1 MSNLVEIENLQVK
14 FNTDSGEVNAV
25 NGISFNIKKGE
36 TLALVGESGSGKSV
50 TARGI
55 IRLLAENA
63 IISDQTSIKFNGTNI
78 NSYSEKEYQNIRGK
92 NISMIFQ
99 EPMSSLNPIYTIEN
113 QISEV
118 LKIHGKFS
126 DKELKE
132 KCLELLKQVQIPEPE
147 SRLSQ
152 YPHQLSGGQRQ
163 RIMIAIAIANNPD
176 LLIADEPTTAL
187 DVTVQTE
194 ILKLLQSLQQKY
206 QMSILFITHDLTIV
220 RQISDRVCVMYNGKI
235 KETGITKEIFENPKD
250 DYTKHLLSSEP
261 EERDLHYDKNGRSIL
276 SGENLNVTFN
286 TKVKVS
292 GRNKV
297 LSINAV
303 NNISLD
309 LKEGE
314 TLGIVGESGS
324 GKTTLGQ
331 TLLRLV
337 DRESNTDVEGEI
349 KFFDDRIDHLSR
361 KQFKPFRNQMQI
373 VFQDPYASLNPRL
386 SVKQI
391 IEEGLIVALNMK
403 DKNERLNKIENIMNE
418 VGLEPSSMLRFPH
431 EFSGGQRQRIAIARA
446 IIMNPEFI
454 LLDEPTSALDL
465 SIQAQIID
473 LLRSLRRNHNLSYI
487 FISHNLKVIRSLC
500 HYTLVMK
507 DGKVI
512 EEGITKDVLDNPI
525 NEYTKQLVQS
535 AFEVIGE

>member
-1 MSNLVEIENLQVK
+1 MTNLVEIENLQVK

-55 IRLLAENA
+55 IRLLAVNA

-261 EERDLHYDKNGRSIL
+261 KERDLYYDKNGRSIL
-276 SGENLNVTFN
+276 SGDNLNVTFN

-309 LKEGE
+309 IKEGE

-431 EFSGGQRQRIAIARA
+431 EFSGGQRQRIAIARSFVL
-446 IIMNPEFI
+446 NPKFV

-465 SIQAQIID
+465 SIQKQILE
-473 LLRSLRRNHNLSYI
+473 LLLQLQKNHKTTYI
-487 FISHNLKVIRSLC
+487 FISHDLRVIRSISHNLI
-500 HYTLVMK
+500 VMK
-507 DGKVI
+507 DGSILEQGVAKNI
-512 EEGITKDVLDNPI
+512 LTNPQ
-525 NEYTKQLVQS
+525 NDYTKNLIKS
-535 AFEVIGE
+535 AFDIIY

>member
-1 MSNLVEIENLQVK
+1 MTNLVEIENLQVK

-55 IRLLAENA
+55 IRLLADNA

-261 EERDLHYDKNGRSIL
+261 KERDLYYDKNGRSIL

-309 LKEGE
+309 IKEGE

-431 EFSGGQRQRIAIARA
+431 EFSGGQRQRIAIARSFVL
-446 IIMNPEFI
+446 NPKFV

-465 SIQAQIID
+465 SIQKQILE
-473 LLRSLRRNHNLSYI
+473 LLLQLQINHKTTYI
-487 FISHNLKVIRSLC
+487 FISHDLRVIRSISHNLI
-500 HYTLVMK
+500 VMK
-507 DGKVI
+507 DGSILEQGVAKNI
-512 EEGITKDVLDNPI
+512 LTNPQ
-525 NEYTKQLVQS
+525 NDYTKNLIKS
-535 AFEVIGE
+535 AFDIIY

>member
-1 MSNLVEIENLQVK
+1 MSNLVEIENLRVK
-14 FNTDSGEVNAV
+14 FNTDSGIVNAV

-55 IRLLAENA
+55 IRLLANNA
-63 IISDQTSIKFNGTNI
+63 VLSNETKITFDGKNI
-78 NSYSEKEYQNIRGK
+78 NTYSEKEYQKIRGK
-92 NISMIFQ
+92 KISMIFQ

-118 LKIHGKFS
+118 LKIHDKYS
-126 DKELKE
+126 DTKLKE

-194 ILKLLQSLQQKY
+194 ILKLLQSLQKKY

-220 RQISDRVCVMYNGKI
+220 RQISDRVCVMYNGDI
-235 KETGITKEIFENPKD
+235 KETGNTKEIFNNPQD

-261 EERDLHYDKNGRSIL
+261 EERELFYDKNGKNIIT
-276 SGENLNVTFN
+276 GKDLNITFN
-286 TKVKVS
+286 TKVKVA
-292 GRNKV
+292 GRNKT
-297 LSINAV
+297 LSIKAV
-303 NNISLD
+303 NNISLN
-309 LKEGE
+309 LQEGE

-337 DRESNTDVEGEI
+337 DRESNTEI
-349 KFFDDRIDHLSR
+349 SGDINFFDDKIDKLSR

-391 IEEGLIVALNMK
+391 IEEGLIVAQNIK
-403 DKNERLNKIENIMNE
+403 NKNERLDKIENIMNE
-418 VGLEPSSMLRFPH
+418 VGLEPSSMQRFPH
-431 EFSGGQRQRIAIARA
+431 EFSGGQRQRIAIARSFVL
-446 IIMNPEFI
+446 NPKFV

-465 SIQAQIID
+465 SIQKQILE
-473 LLRSLRRNHNLSYI
+473 LLLQLQSNYKTTYI
-487 FISHNLKVIRSLC
+487 FISHDLRVIRSISHNLI
-500 HYTLVMK
+500 VMK
-507 DGKVI
+507 DGSILEQGEAKNI
-512 EEGITKDVLDNPI
+512 LNNPQ
-525 NEYTKQLVQS
+525 NDYTKNLIKS
-535 AFEVIGE
+535 AFEIVY

>member
-1 MSNLVEIENLQVK
+1 MTNLVEIENLRVK
-14 FNTDSGEVNAV
+14 FNTDSGQVNAV

-55 IRLLAENA
+55 IRLLADNA
-63 IISDQTSIKFNGTNI
+63 IISDKTTIKFNGTNI
-78 NSYSEKEYQNIRGK
+78 NSYTEKEYQKIRGK

-118 LKIHGKFS
+118 LRIHGKYS

-163 RIMIAIAIANNPD
+163 RVMIAISIANNPD

-194 ILKLLQSLQQKY
+194 ILKLLQNLQKKY

-220 RQISDRVCVMYNGKI
+220 KQISDRVCVMYNGEI
-235 KETGITKEIFENPKD
+235 KETGITKEIFNNPKD

-261 EERDLHYDKNGRSIL
+261 EERDLYYDKDGRNII
-276 SGENLNVTFN
+276 SGENLNITFN
-286 TKVKVS
+286 TKVKVA
-292 GRNKV
+292 GRNKT

-303 NNISLD
+303 NNISLN
-309 LKEGE
+309 LKQGE

-337 DRESNTDVEGEI
+337 DRESNTEISGEI
-349 KFFDDRIDHLSR
+349 NFFEDRIDHLSR

-391 IEEGLIVALNMK
+391 IEEGLIVALNIK
-403 DKNERLNKIENIMNE
+403 DKNERLYKIENIMNE

-431 EFSGGQRQRIAIARA
+431 EFSGGQRQRIAIARSFVL
-446 IIMNPEFI
+446 NPKFV

-465 SIQAQIID
+465 SIQKQILE
-473 LLRSLRRNHNLSYI
+473 LLLQLQENHKTTYI
-487 FISHNLKVIRSLC
+487 FISHDLRVIRSISHNLI
-500 HYTLVMK
+500 VMK
-507 DGKVI
+507 DGSILEQGVAKNI
-512 EEGITKDVLDNPI
+512 LNNPQ
-525 NEYTKQLVQS
+525 NDYTKNLIKS
-535 AFEVIGE
+535 AFDIIY

>member
-1 MSNLVEIENLQVK
+1 MTNLVEIENLQVK

-349 KFFDDRIDHLSR
+349 KFFDDRIDRLSR

-403 DKNERLNKIENIMNE
+403 DKNERLNKIENIMSE

-431 EFSGGQRQRIAIARA
+431 EFSGGQRQRIAIARSFVL
-446 IIMNPEFI
+446 NPKFV

-465 SIQAQIID
+465 SIQKQILE
-473 LLRSLRRNHNLSYI
+473 LLLQLQKNHKTTYI
-487 FISHNLKVIRSLC
+487 FISHDLRVIRSII
-500 HYTLVMK
+500 H
-507 DGKVI
+507 
-512 EEGITKDVLDNPI
+512 N
-525 NEYTKQLVQS
+525 
-535 AFEVIGE
+535 

>member
-1 MSNLVEIENLQVK
+1 MTNLVEIENLQVK

-261 EERDLHYDKNGRSIL
+261 EERDLYYDKNGRSIL
-276 SGENLNVTFN
+276 SGDNLNVTFN

-292 GRNKV
+292 GKNKV

-349 KFFDDRIDHLSR
+349 KFFDDRIDVLSR

-403 DKNERLNKIENIMNE
+403 DKNERLNKIENIMSE

-431 EFSGGQRQRIAIARA
+431 EFSGGQRQRIAIARSFVL
-446 IIMNPEFI
+446 NPKFV

-465 SIQAQIID
+465 SIQKQILE
-473 LLRSLRRNHNLSYI
+473 LLLQLQKNHKTTYI
-487 FISHNLKVIRSLC
+487 FISHDLRVIRSISHNLI
-500 HYTLVMK
+500 VMK
-507 DGKVI
+507 DGSILEQGVAKNI
-512 EEGITKDVLDNPI
+512 LTNPQ
-525 NEYTKQLVQS
+525 NDYTKKLIKS
-535 AFEVIGE
+535 AFDIIY

>member
-1 MSNLVEIENLQVK
+1 MTNLVEIENLQVK

-235 KETGITKEIFENPKD
+235 KETGFTKEIFENPKD

-261 EERDLHYDKNGRSIL
+261 EERDLYYDKNGRSIL
-276 SGENLNVTFN
+276 SGYNLNVTFN

-403 DKNERLNKIENIMNE
+403 DKNERQNKIEKIMSE

-431 EFSGGQRQRIAIARA
+431 EFSGGQRQRIAIARSFVL
-446 IIMNPEFI
+446 NPKFV

-465 SIQAQIID
+465 SIQKQILE
-473 LLRSLRRNHNLSYI
+473 LLLQLQKNHKTTYI
-487 FISHNLKVIRSLC
+487 FISHDLRVIRSISHNLI
-500 HYTLVMK
+500 VMK
-507 DGKVI
+507 DGSILEQGVAKNI
-512 EEGITKDVLDNPI
+512 LNNPQ
-525 NEYTKQLVQS
+525 NDYTKNLIKS
-535 AFEVIGE
+535 AFDIIY

>member
-1 MSNLVEIENLQVK
+1 MSNLVEIHNLRVK

-55 IRLLAENA
+55 IRLLASNA
-63 IISDQTSIKFNGTNI
+63 VLAEETKIIFDGKNI
-78 NSYSEKEYQNIRGK
+78 NTYSEKEYQKIRGK
-92 NISMIFQ
+92 KISMIFQ

-118 LKIHGKFS
+118 LKIHDKYS
-126 DKELKE
+126 DKELKN
-132 KCLELLKQVQIPEPE
+132 KCLELLKQVQMPEPE

-194 ILKLLQSLQQKY
+194 ILKLLQSLQKKY

-220 RQISDRVCVMYNGKI
+220 RQISDRVCVMHNGEI
-235 KETGITKEIFENPKD
+235 KETGNTKEIFNNPND

-261 EERDLHYDKNGRSIL
+261 EERDLFYDKNGKNIIT
-276 SGENLNVTFN
+276 GKNLNITFN
-286 TKVKVS
+286 TKVRVAGK
-292 GRNKV
+292 NKT

-303 NNISLD
+303 NNISLN

-337 DRESNTDVEGEI
+337 DRESNTEI
-349 KFFDDRIDHLSR
+349 SGHINFFDDKIDHLTR
-361 KQFKPFRNQMQI
+361 RQFKPFRNKMQI

-391 IEEGLIVALNMK
+391 IEEGLIVAQNI
-403 DKNERLNKIENIMNE
+403 KNKKERLDKIETIMNE
-418 VGLEPSSMLRFPH
+418 VGLEPNSMQRFPH
-431 EFSGGQRQRIAIARA
+431 EFSGGQRQRIAIARSFVL
-446 IIMNPEFI
+446 NPKFV

-465 SIQAQIID
+465 SIQKQILE
-473 LLRSLRRNHNLSYI
+473 LLLQLQQNHKTTYI
-487 FISHNLKVIRSLC
+487 FISHDLRVIRSISHNLI
-500 HYTLVMK
+500 VMK
-507 DGKVI
+507 DGSILEQGEAKKI
-512 EEGITKDVLDNPI
+512 LNNPQ
-525 NEYTKQLVQS
+525 NEYTKNLIKS
-535 AFEVIGE
+535 AFEIVY

>member
-1 MSNLVEIENLQVK
+1 MTNLVEIENLQVK

-78 NSYSEKEYQNIRGK
+78 KSYSEKEYQNIRGK

-261 EERDLHYDKNGRSIL
+261 EERDLHYDKNGRSIV

-337 DRESNTDVEGEI
+337 DRESNTEVEGEI
-349 KFFDDRIDHLSR
+349 KFFEDRIDSLSR

-403 DKNERLNKIENIMNE
+403 DKNERQNKIEKIMSE

-431 EFSGGQRQRIAIARA
+431 EFSGGQRQRIAIARSFVL
-446 IIMNPEFI
+446 NPKFV

-465 SIQAQIID
+465 SIQKQILE
-473 LLRSLRRNHNLSYI
+473 LLLQLQKNHKTTYI
-487 FISHNLKVIRSLC
+487 FISHDLRVIRSISHNLI
-500 HYTLVMK
+500 VMK
-507 DGKVI
+507 DGSILEQGVAKNI
-512 EEGITKDVLDNPI
+512 LNNPQ
-525 NEYTKQLVQS
+525 NDYTKNLIKS
-535 AFEVIGE
+535 AFDIIY

>member
-1 MSNLVEIENLQVK
+1 MSNLVEIDNLQVK

-55 IRLLAENA
+55 IRLLADNA

-126 DKELKE
+126 DKELKD

-194 ILKLLQSLQQKY
+194 ILKLLQSLQTKY

-220 RQISDRVCVMYNGKI
+220 KQISDRVCVMYNGKI
-235 KETGITKEIFENPKD
+235 KETGDTKEIFENPKD

-261 EERDLHYDKNGRSIL
+261 KERDLFYDKNGKNIIT
-276 SGENLNVTFN
+276 GKDLNITFN
-286 TKVKVS
+286 TKVKVR
-292 GRNKV
+292 GRNKT
-297 LSINAV
+297 LSIHAV
-303 NNISLD
+303 NNISLN
-309 LKEGE
+309 LIEGE

-337 DRESNTDVEGEI
+337 DRESNTEI
-349 KFFDDRIDHLSR
+349 SGDINFFDDKIDHLSR

-391 IEEGLIVALNMK
+391 IEEGLIVAQNI
-403 DKNERLNKIENIMNE
+403 KNKKERLDKIENIMNE
-418 VGLEPSSMLRFPH
+418 VGLEPSSMQRFPH
-431 EFSGGQRQRIAIARA
+431 EFSGGQRQRIAIARSFVL
-446 IIMNPEFI
+446 NPKFV

-465 SIQAQIID
+465 SIQKQILE
-473 LLRSLRRNHNLSYI
+473 LLLQLQSNHKTTYI
-487 FISHNLKVIRSLC
+487 FISHDLRVIRSISHNLI
-500 HYTLVMK
+500 VMK
-507 DGKVI
+507 DGSILEQGEAKNI
-512 EEGITKDVLDNPI
+512 LNNPQ
-525 NEYTKQLVQS
+525 NDYTKNLIKS
-535 AFEVIGE
+535 AFEIVY

>member
-1 MSNLVEIENLQVK
+1 MSNLVEIENLRVK
-14 FNTDSGEVNAV
+14 FNTDSGIVNAV

-55 IRLLAENA
+55 IRLLANNA
-63 IISDQTSIKFNGTNI
+63 ILSNETKITFDGKNI
-78 NSYSEKEYQNIRGK
+78 NTYSEKEYQKIRGK
-92 NISMIFQ
+92 KISMIFQ

-118 LKIHGKFS
+118 LKIHDKYS
-126 DKELKE
+126 DQELKE

-163 RIMIAIAIANNPD
+163 RVMIAIAIANNPD

-194 ILKLLQSLQQKY
+194 ILKLLQSLQKKY

-220 RQISDRVCVMYNGKI
+220 RKISDRVCVMYNGDI
-235 KETGITKEIFENPKD
+235 KETGYTKEIFNNPKD

-261 EERDLHYDKNGRSIL
+261 EERDLFYDK
-276 SGENLNVTFN
+276 SGKNIITGKDLNIIFN
-286 TKVKVS
+286 TKVKVA
-292 GRNKV
+292 GRNKI
-297 LSINAV
+297 LSIKAV
-303 NNISLD
+303 NNISLN

-337 DRESNTDVEGEI
+337 DRESNTEI
-349 KFFDDRIDHLSR
+349 SGDINFFDDKIDKLSR
-361 KQFKPFRNQMQI
+361 KQFKPYRNQMQI

-391 IEEGLIVALNMK
+391 IEEGLIVSQNI
-403 DKNERLNKIENIMNE
+403 KNKKQRLDKIEKIMNE
-418 VGLEPSSMLRFPH
+418 VGLEPSSMQRFPH
-431 EFSGGQRQRIAIARA
+431 EFSGGQRQRIAIARSFVL
-446 IIMNPEFI
+446 NPKFV

-465 SIQAQIID
+465 SIQKQILE
-473 LLRSLRRNHNLSYI
+473 LLLQLQSNHKTTYI
-487 FISHNLKVIRSLC
+487 FISHDLRVIRSISHNLI
-500 HYTLVMK
+500 VMK
-507 DGKVI
+507 DGSILEQGEAKSI
-512 EEGITKDVLDNPI
+512 LNNPQ
-525 NEYTKQLVQS
+525 NDYTKNLIKS
-535 AFEVIGE
+535 AFDIVY

>member
-1 MSNLVEIENLQVK
+1 MTNLVEIENLQVK

-261 EERDLHYDKNGRSIL
+261 EERDLHDDKNGRSIL

-349 KFFDDRIDHLSR
+349 KFFEDRIDYLSR

-403 DKNERLNKIENIMNE
+403 DKNERLNKIENIMSE

-431 EFSGGQRQRIAIARA
+431 EFSGGQRQRIAIARSFVL
-446 IIMNPEFI
+446 NPKFV

-465 SIQAQIID
+465 SIQKQILE
-473 LLRSLRRNHNLSYI
+473 LLLQLQKNHKTTYI
-487 FISHNLKVIRSLC
+487 FISHDLRVIRSISHNLI
-500 HYTLVMK
+500 VMK
-507 DGKVI
+507 DGSILEQGVAKNI
-512 EEGITKDVLDNPI
+512 LTNPQ
-525 NEYTKQLVQS
+525 NDYTKNLIKS
-535 AFEVIGE
+535 AFDIIY

>member
-1 MSNLVEIENLQVK
+1 MSNLVEIQNLKVK

-55 IRLLAENA
+55 IRLLANNA
-63 IISDQTSIKFNGTNI
+63 LISNETKITFDGKNI
-78 NSYSEKEYQNIRGK
+78 NTYSEKEYQKIRGK
-92 NISMIFQ
+92 KISMIFQ
-99 EPMSSLNPIYTIEN
+99 EPMSSLNPIYTIES
-113 QISEV
+113 QIGEV
-118 LKIHGKFS
+118 LKIHDKYS
-126 DKELKE
+126 NKELKE

-194 ILKLLQSLQQKY
+194 ILKLLQSLQKKY

-220 RQISDRVCVMYNGKI
+220 RQISDRVCVMYDGEI
-235 KETGITKEIFENPKD
+235 KETGDTKEIFNNPQD

-261 EERDLHYDKNGRSIL
+261 EERDLFYDKNGKNIIT
-276 SGENLNVTFN
+276 GKDLNITFN
-286 TKVKVS
+286 TKVKVA
-292 GRNKV
+292 GRNKI
-297 LSINAV
+297 LSIKAV
-303 NNISLD
+303 NNISLN

-337 DRESNTDVEGEI
+337 DRESNTEI
-349 KFFDDRIDHLSR
+349 SGDINFFDDKIDQLSR
-361 KQFKPFRNQMQI
+361 KRFKSFRNQMQI

-391 IEEGLIVALNMK
+391 IEEGLIVAQNI
-403 DKNERLNKIENIMNE
+403 KNKKERLDKIENIMKE
-418 VGLEPSSMLRFPH
+418 VDLEPSSMQRFPH
-431 EFSGGQRQRIAIARA
+431 EFSGGQRQRIAIARSFVL
-446 IIMNPEFI
+446 NPKFV

-465 SIQAQIID
+465 SIQKQILE
-473 LLRSLRRNHNLSYI
+473 LLLQLQSNHKTTYI
-487 FISHNLKVIRSLC
+487 FISHDLRVIRSISHNLI
-500 HYTLVMK
+500 VMK
-507 DGKVI
+507 DGSILEQGEAKHI
-512 EEGITKDVLDNPI
+512 LNNPQ
-525 NEYTKQLVQS
+525 NDYTKNLIKS
-535 AFEVIGE
+535 AFEIVY

>member
-261 EERDLHYDKNGRSIL
+261 EERDLYYDKNGRSIL
-276 SGENLNVTFN
+276 SGDNLNVTFN

-292 GRNKV
+292 GKNKV

-337 DRESNTDVEGEI
+337 DRESNTDVKGEI

-431 EFSGGQRQRIAIARA
+431 EFSGGQRQRIAIARSFVL
-446 IIMNPEFI
+446 NPKFV

-465 SIQAQIID
+465 SIQKQILE
-473 LLRSLRRNHNLSYI
+473 LLLQLQINHKTTYI
-487 FISHNLKVIRSLC
+487 FISHDLRVIRSISHNLI
-500 HYTLVMK
+500 VMK
-507 DGKVI
+507 DGSILEQGVAKNI
-512 EEGITKDVLDNPI
+512 LTNPQ
-525 NEYTKQLVQS
+525 NDYTKNLIKS
-535 AFEVIGE
+535 AFDIIY

>member
-1 MSNLVEIENLQVK
+1 MSNLVEIQNLKVK

-25 NGISFNIKKGE
+25 NGISFNIQKGE

-55 IRLLAENA
+55 IRLLANNA
-63 IISDQTSIKFNGTNI
+63 LISNETKITFDGKNI
-78 NSYSEKEYQNIRGK
+78 NTYSEKEYQKIRGK
-92 NISMIFQ
+92 KISMIFQ
-99 EPMSSLNPIYTIEN
+99 EPMSSLNPIYTIES
-113 QISEV
+113 QIGEV
-118 LKIHGKFS
+118 LKIH
-126 DKELKE
+126 DKYSNKALKE

-194 ILKLLQSLQQKY
+194 ILKLLQSLQKKY

-220 RQISDRVCVMYNGKI
+220 RQISDRVCVMYDGEI
-235 KETGITKEIFENPKD
+235 KETGDTKEIFNNPQD
-250 DYTKHLLSSEP
+250 NYTKHLLSSEP
-261 EERDLHYDKNGRSIL
+261 EERDLFYDKNGKNIIT
-276 SGENLNVTFN
+276 GKDLNITFN
-286 TKVKVS
+286 TKVKVA
-292 GRNKV
+292 GRNKT
-297 LSINAV
+297 LSIKAV
-303 NNISLD
+303 NNISLN

-337 DRESNTDVEGEI
+337 DRESNTEI
-349 KFFDDRIDHLSR
+349 SGDINFFDDKIDQLSR

-391 IEEGLIVALNMK
+391 IEEGLIVAQNI
-403 DKNERLNKIENIMNE
+403 KNKKERLDKIENIMKE
-418 VGLEPSSMLRFPH
+418 VGLEPSSMQRFPH
-431 EFSGGQRQRIAIARA
+431 EFSGGQRQRIAIARSFVL
-446 IIMNPEFI
+446 NPKFV

-465 SIQAQIID
+465 SIQKQILE
-473 LLRSLRRNHNLSYI
+473 LLLQLQSNHKTTYI
-487 FISHNLKVIRSLC
+487 FISHDLRVIRSISHNLI
-500 HYTLVMK
+500 VMK
-507 DGKVI
+507 DGSILEQGEAKHI
-512 EEGITKDVLDNPI
+512 LNNPQ
-525 NEYTKQLVQS
+525 NDYTKNLIKS
-535 AFEVIGE
+535 AFEIVY

>member
-1 MSNLVEIENLQVK
+1 MTNLVEIENLQVK

-297 LSINAV
+297 LSINSV

-349 KFFDDRIDHLSR
+349 KFFDDRIDRLSR

-403 DKNERLNKIENIMNE
+403 DKNERLNKIENIMSE

-431 EFSGGQRQRIAIARA
+431 EFSGGQRQRIAIARSFVL
-446 IIMNPEFI
+446 NPKFV

-465 SIQAQIID
+465 SIQKQILE
-473 LLRSLRRNHNLSYI
+473 LLLQLQKNHKTTYI
-487 FISHNLKVIRSLC
+487 FISHDLRVIRSISHNLI
-500 HYTLVMK
+500 VMK
-507 DGKVI
+507 DGSILEQGVAKNI
-512 EEGITKDVLDNPI
+512 LTNPQ
-525 NEYTKQLVQS
+525 NDYTKNLIKS
-535 AFEVIGE
+535 AFDIIY

>member
-1 MSNLVEIENLQVK
+1 MTNLVEIENLQVK

-297 LSINAV
+297 LSIKAV

-309 LKEGE
+309 IKEGE

-349 KFFDDRIDHLSR
+349 KFFDDRIDRLSR

-403 DKNERLNKIENIMNE
+403 DKNERLNKIENIMSE

-431 EFSGGQRQRIAIARA
+431 EFSGGQRQRIAIARSFVL
-446 IIMNPEFI
+446 NPKFV

-465 SIQAQIID
+465 SIQKQILE
-473 LLRSLRRNHNLSYI
+473 LLLQLQKNHKTTYI
-487 FISHNLKVIRSLC
+487 FISHDLRVIRSISHNLI
-500 HYTLVMK
+500 VMK
-507 DGKVI
+507 DGSILEQGVAKNI
-512 EEGITKDVLDNPI
+512 LTNPQ
-525 NEYTKQLVQS
+525 NDYTKNLIKS
-535 AFEVIGE
+535 AFDIIY

>member
-1 MSNLVEIENLQVK
+1 MTNLVEIENLQVK

-261 EERDLHYDKNGRSIL
+261 EERDLHYDKNGRSIV

-349 KFFDDRIDHLSR
+349 KFFEDRIDSLSR

-431 EFSGGQRQRIAIARA
+431 EFSGGQRQRIAIARSFVL
-446 IIMNPEFI
+446 NPKFV

-465 SIQAQIID
+465 SIQKQILE
-473 LLRSLRRNHNLSYI
+473 LLLQLQKNHKTTYI
-487 FISHNLKVIRSLC
+487 FISHDLRVIRSISHNLI
-500 HYTLVMK
+500 VMK
-507 DGKVI
+507 DGSILEQGVAKNI
-512 EEGITKDVLDNPI
+512 LTNPQ
-525 NEYTKQLVQS
+525 NDYTKNLIKS
-535 AFEVIGE
+535 AFDIIY

>member
-1 MSNLVEIENLQVK
+1 MTNLVEIENLQVK

-50 TARGI
+50 TARAI

-118 LKIHGKFS
+118 LRIHGKFS

-261 EERDLHYDKNGRSIL
+261 KERDLYYDKNGRSIL

-297 LSINAV
+297 LSIKAV

-309 LKEGE
+309 IKEGE

-403 DKNERLNKIENIMNE
+403 DKKERLNKIENIMSE

-431 EFSGGQRQRIAIARA
+431 EFSGGQRQRIAIARSFVL
-446 IIMNPEFI
+446 NPKFV

-465 SIQAQIID
+465 SIQKQILE
-473 LLRSLRRNHNLSYI
+473 LLLQLQKNHKTTYI
-487 FISHNLKVIRSLC
+487 FISHDLRVIRSISHNLI
-500 HYTLVMK
+500 VMK
-507 DGKVI
+507 DGSILEQGVAKNI
-512 EEGITKDVLDNPI
+512 LNNPQ
-525 NEYTKQLVQS
+525 NDYTKNLIKS
-535 AFEVIGE
+535 AFDIIY

>member
-1 MSNLVEIENLQVK
+1 
-14 FNTDSGEVNAV
+14 
-25 NGISFNIKKGE
+25 
-36 TLALVGESGSGKSV
+36 
-50 TARGI
+50 
-55 IRLLAENA
+55 
-63 IISDQTSIKFNGTNI
+63 
-78 NSYSEKEYQNIRGK
+78 
-92 NISMIFQ
+92 MIFQ

-261 EERDLHYDKNGRSIL
+261 EERDLYYDKNGRSIL
-276 SGENLNVTFN
+276 SGDNLNVTFN

-349 KFFDDRIDHLSR
+349 KFFDDRIDSLSR

-431 EFSGGQRQRIAIARA
+431 EFSGGQRQRIAIARSFVL
-446 IIMNPEFI
+446 NPKFV

-465 SIQAQIID
+465 SIQKQILE
-473 LLRSLRRNHNLSYI
+473 LLLQLQKNHKTTYI
-487 FISHNLKVIRSLC
+487 FISHDLRVIRSISHNLI
-500 HYTLVMK
+500 VMK
-507 DGKVI
+507 DGSILEQGVAKNI
-512 EEGITKDVLDNPI
+512 LTNPQ
-525 NEYTKQLVQS
+525 NDYTKNLIKS
-535 AFEVIGE
+535 AFDIIY

>member
-1 MSNLVEIENLQVK
+1 MTNLVEIENLQVK

-118 LKIHGKFS
+118 LRIHGKFS

-349 KFFDDRIDHLSR
+349 KFFDDRIDRLSR

-403 DKNERLNKIENIMNE
+403 DKNERLNKIENIMSE

-431 EFSGGQRQRIAIARA
+431 EFSGGQRQRIAIARSFVL
-446 IIMNPEFI
+446 NPKFV

-465 SIQAQIID
+465 SIQKQILE
-473 LLRSLRRNHNLSYI
+473 LLLQLQKNHKTTYI
-487 FISHNLKVIRSLC
+487 FISHDLRVIRSISHNLI
-500 HYTLVMK
+500 VMK
-507 DGKVI
+507 DGSILEQGVAKNI
-512 EEGITKDVLDNPI
+512 LTNPQ
-525 NEYTKQLVQS
+525 NDYTKNLIKS
-535 AFEVIGE
+535 AFDIIY

>member
-1 MSNLVEIENLQVK
+1 MTNLVEIENLQVK

-292 GRNKV
+292 GKNKV

-349 KFFDDRIDHLSR
+349 KFFDDRIDGLSR

-431 EFSGGQRQRIAIARA
+431 EFSGGQRQRIAIARSFVL
-446 IIMNPEFI
+446 NPKFV

-465 SIQAQIID
+465 SIQKQILE
-473 LLRSLRRNHNLSYI
+473 LLLQLQKNHKTTYI
-487 FISHNLKVIRSLC
+487 FISHDLRVIRSISHNLI
-500 HYTLVMK
+500 VMK
-507 DGKVI
+507 DGSILEQGVAKNI
-512 EEGITKDVLDNPI
+512 LTNPQ
-525 NEYTKQLVQS
+525 NDYTKNLIKS
-535 AFEVIGE
+535 AFDIIY

>member
-1 MSNLVEIENLQVK
+1 MTNLVEIENLFVK

-25 NGISFNIKKGE
+25 NGISFDIKKGE

-55 IRLLAENA
+55 IRLLADNA
-63 IISDQTSIKFNGTNI
+63 IISDQTSIKFNDTNI

-163 RIMIAIAIANNPD
+163 RVMIAIAIANNPD

-261 EERDLHYDKNGRSIL
+261 EERDLYYDKNGRSIL
-276 SGENLNVTFN
+276 SGDNLNVTFN

-337 DRESNTDVEGEI
+337 DRESNTEVEGEI
-349 KFFDDRIDHLSR
+349 KFFEDRIDSLSR

-403 DKNERLNKIENIMNE
+403 DKNERQNKIEKIMSE

-431 EFSGGQRQRIAIARA
+431 EFSGGQRQRIAIARSFVL
-446 IIMNPEFI
+446 NPKFV

-465 SIQAQIID
+465 SIQKQILE
-473 LLRSLRRNHNLSYI
+473 LLLQLQKNHKTTYI
-487 FISHNLKVIRSLC
+487 FISHDLRVIRSISHNLI
-500 HYTLVMK
+500 VMK
-507 DGKVI
+507 DGSILEQGVAKNI
-512 EEGITKDVLDNPI
+512 LNNPQ
-525 NEYTKQLVQS
+525 NDYTKNLIKS
-535 AFEVIGE
+535 AFDIIY

>member
-1 MSNLVEIENLQVK
+1 MTNLVEIENLQVK

-403 DKNERLNKIENIMNE
+403 DKNERLNKIENIMSE

-431 EFSGGQRQRIAIARA
+431 EFSGGQRQRIAIARSFVL
-446 IIMNPEFI
+446 NPKFVF
-454 LLDEPTSALDL
+454 LDEPTSALDL
-465 SIQAQIID
+465 SIQKQILE
-473 LLRSLRRNHNLSYI
+473 LLLQLQKNHKTTYI
-487 FISHNLKVIRSLC
+487 FISHDLRVIRSISHNLI
-500 HYTLVMK
+500 VMK
-507 DGKVI
+507 DGSILEQGVAKNI
-512 EEGITKDVLDNPI
+512 LTNPQ
-525 NEYTKQLVQS
+525 NDYTKNLIKS
-535 AFEVIGE
+535 AFDIIY

>member
-1 MSNLVEIENLQVK
+1 MSNLVEIENLRVK
-14 FNTDSGEVNAV
+14 FNTDSGIVNAV

-55 IRLLAENA
+55 IRLLANNA
-63 IISDQTSIKFNGTNI
+63 VLSNETKITFDGKNI
-78 NSYSEKEYQNIRGK
+78 NTYSEKEYQKIRGK
-92 NISMIFQ
+92 KISMIFQ

-118 LKIHGKFS
+118 LKIHDKYS
-126 DKELKE
+126 DTKLKE

-194 ILKLLQSLQQKY
+194 ILKLLQNLQKNY

-220 RQISDRVCVMYNGKI
+220 RQISDRVCVMYNGDI
-235 KETGITKEIFENPKD
+235 KETGNTKEIFNNPQD

-261 EERDLHYDKNGRSIL
+261 EERELFYDKNGKNIIT
-276 SGENLNVTFN
+276 GKDLNITFN
-286 TKVKVS
+286 TKVKVA
-292 GRNKV
+292 GRNKT
-297 LSINAV
+297 LSIKAV
-303 NNISLD
+303 NNISLN
-309 LKEGE
+309 LQEGE

-337 DRESNTDVEGEI
+337 DRESNTEI
-349 KFFDDRIDHLSR
+349 SGDINFFDDKIDKLSR

-391 IEEGLIVALNMK
+391 IEEGLIVAQNIK
-403 DKNERLNKIENIMNE
+403 NKNERLDKIKNIMNE
-418 VGLEPSSMLRFPH
+418 VGLEPSSMQRFPH
-431 EFSGGQRQRIAIARA
+431 EFSGGQRQRIAIARSF
-446 IIMNPEFI
+446 ILNPKFV

-465 SIQAQIID
+465 SIQKQILE
-473 LLRSLRRNHNLSYI
+473 LLLQLQSNYKTTYI
-487 FISHNLKVIRSLC
+487 FISHDLRVIRSISHNLI
-500 HYTLVMK
+500 VMK
-507 DGKVI
+507 DGSILEQGEAKNI
-512 EEGITKDVLDNPI
+512 LNNPQ
-525 NEYTKQLVQS
+525 NDYTKNLIKS
-535 AFEVIGE
+535 AFEIVY

>member
-1 MSNLVEIENLQVK
+1 MTNLVEIENLQVK

-118 LKIHGKFS
+118 LRIHGKFS

-261 EERDLHYDKNGRSIL
+261 EERDLYYDKNGRSIL
-276 SGENLNVTFN
+276 SGDNLNVTFN

-292 GRNKV
+292 GKNKV

-431 EFSGGQRQRIAIARA
+431 EFSGGQRQRIAIARSFVL
-446 IIMNPEFI
+446 NPKFV

-465 SIQAQIID
+465 SIQKQILE
-473 LLRSLRRNHNLSYI
+473 LLLQLQKNHKTTYI
-487 FISHNLKVIRSLC
+487 FISHDLRVIRSISHNLI
-500 HYTLVMK
+500 VMK
-507 DGKVI
+507 DGSILEQGVAKNI
-512 EEGITKDVLDNPI
+512 LTNPQ
-525 NEYTKQLVQS
+525 NDYTKNLIKS
-535 AFEVIGE
+535 AFDIIY

>member
-1 MSNLVEIENLQVK
+1 MTNLVEIENLQVK

-337 DRESNTDVEGEI
+337 DRESNTDVEGKI
-349 KFFDDRIDHLSR
+349 KFFEDRIDGLSR

-431 EFSGGQRQRIAIARA
+431 EFSGGQRQRIAIARSFVL
-446 IIMNPEFI
+446 NPKFV

-465 SIQAQIID
+465 SIQKQILE
-473 LLRSLRRNHNLSYI
+473 LLLQLQKNHKTTYI
-487 FISHNLKVIRSLC
+487 FISHDLRVIRSISHNLI
-500 HYTLVMK
+500 VMK
-507 DGKVI
+507 DGSILEQGVAKNI
-512 EEGITKDVLDNPI
+512 LTNPQ
-525 NEYTKQLVQS
+525 NDYTKNLIKS
-535 AFEVIGE
+535 AFDIIY

>member
-1 MSNLVEIENLQVK
+1 MSNLVEIENLRVK
-14 FNTDSGEVNAV
+14 FNTDSGVVNAV

-55 IRLLAENA
+55 IRLLANNA
-63 IISDQTSIKFNGTNI
+63 VLSNETKITFDGKNI
-78 NSYSEKEYQNIRGK
+78 NTYSEKEYQKIRGK
-92 NISMIFQ
+92 KISMIFQ

-118 LKIHGKFS
+118 LKIHDKYS
-126 DKELKE
+126 DIKLKE

-194 ILKLLQSLQQKY
+194 ILKLLQSLQKKY

-220 RQISDRVCVMYNGKI
+220 RQISDRVCVMYNGDI
-235 KETGITKEIFENPKD
+235 KETGNTKEIFNNPQD

-261 EERDLHYDKNGRSIL
+261 EERELFYDKNGKNIIT
-276 SGENLNVTFN
+276 GKDLNITFN
-286 TKVKVS
+286 TKVKVA
-292 GRNKV
+292 GRNKT
-297 LSINAV
+297 LSIKAV
-303 NNISLD
+303 NNISLN
-309 LKEGE
+309 LQEGE

-337 DRESNTDVEGEI
+337 DRESNTEI
-349 KFFDDRIDHLSR
+349 SGDINFFDDKIDKLSR

-391 IEEGLIVALNMK
+391 IEEGLIVAKNMK
-403 DKNERLNKIENIMNE
+403 NKNERLDKIENIMNE
-418 VGLEPSSMLRFPH
+418 VGLEPSSMQRFPH
-431 EFSGGQRQRIAIARA
+431 EFSGGQRQRIAIARSF
-446 IIMNPEFI
+446 ILNPKFV

-465 SIQAQIID
+465 SIQKQILE
-473 LLRSLRRNHNLSYI
+473 LLLQLQSNYKTTYI
-487 FISHNLKVIRSLC
+487 FISHDLRVIRSISHNLI
-500 HYTLVMK
+500 VMK
-507 DGKVI
+507 DGSILEQGEAKNI
-512 EEGITKDVLDNPI
+512 LNNPQ
-525 NEYTKQLVQS
+525 NDYTKNLIKS
-535 AFEVIGE
+535 AFEIVY

>member
-1 MSNLVEIENLQVK
+1 MTNLVEIENLQVK

-235 KETGITKEIFENPKD
+235 KETGFTKEIFENPKD

-276 SGENLNVTFN
+276 SGENLDVTFN

-337 DRESNTDVEGEI
+337 DRESNTDVKGEI
-349 KFFDDRIDHLSR
+349 KFFEDRIDDLSR

-403 DKNERLNKIENIMNE
+403 DKNERQNKIENIMNE

-431 EFSGGQRQRIAIARA
+431 EFSGGQRQRIAIARSFVL
-446 IIMNPEFI
+446 NPKFV

-465 SIQAQIID
+465 SIQKQILE
-473 LLRSLRRNHNLSYI
+473 LLLQLQKNHKTTYI
-487 FISHNLKVIRSLC
+487 FISHDLRVIRSISHNLI
-500 HYTLVMK
+500 VMK
-507 DGKVI
+507 DGSILEQGVAKNI
-512 EEGITKDVLDNPI
+512 LTNPQ
-525 NEYTKQLVQS
+525 NDYTKNLIKS
-535 AFEVIGE
+535 AFDIIY

>member
-1 MSNLVEIENLQVK
+1 
-14 FNTDSGEVNAV
+14 
-25 NGISFNIKKGE
+25 
-36 TLALVGESGSGKSV
+36 
-50 TARGI
+50 
-55 IRLLAENA
+55 
-63 IISDQTSIKFNGTNI
+63 
-78 NSYSEKEYQNIRGK
+78 
-92 NISMIFQ
+92 
-99 EPMSSLNPIYTIEN
+99 
-113 QISEV
+113 
-118 LKIHGKFS
+118 
-126 DKELKE
+126 
-132 KCLELLKQVQIPEPE
+132 
-147 SRLSQ
+147 
-152 YPHQLSGGQRQ
+152 
-163 RIMIAIAIANNPD
+163 
-176 LLIADEPTTAL
+176 
-187 DVTVQTE
+187 
-194 ILKLLQSLQQKY
+194 
-206 QMSILFITHDLTIV
+206 
-220 RQISDRVCVMYNGKI
+220 MYNGKI

-261 EERDLHYDKNGRSIL
+261 KERDLYYDKNGRSIL

-349 KFFDDRIDHLSR
+349 KFFDDRIDRLSR

-403 DKNERLNKIENIMNE
+403 DKKERLNKIQNIMSE

-431 EFSGGQRQRIAIARA
+431 EFSGGQRQRIAIARSFVL
-446 IIMNPEFI
+446 NPKFV

-465 SIQAQIID
+465 SIQKQILE
-473 LLRSLRRNHNLSYI
+473 LLLQLQKNHKTTYI
-487 FISHNLKVIRSLC
+487 FISHDLRVIRSISHNLI
-500 HYTLVMK
+500 VMK
-507 DGKVI
+507 DGSILEQGVAKNI
-512 EEGITKDVLDNPI
+512 LTNPQ
-525 NEYTKQLVQS
+525 NDYTKNLIKS
-535 AFEVIGE
+535 AFDIIY

>member
-1 MSNLVEIENLQVK
+1 MTNLVEIENLQVK

-337 DRESNTDVEGEI
+337 DRESNTEVEGEI
-349 KFFDDRIDHLSR
+349 KFFEDRIDSLSR

-403 DKNERLNKIENIMNE
+403 DKNERLNKIENIMSE

-431 EFSGGQRQRIAIARA
+431 EFSGGQRQRIAIARSFVL
-446 IIMNPEFI
+446 NPKFV

-465 SIQAQIID
+465 SIQKQILE
-473 LLRSLRRNHNLSYI
+473 LLLQLQKNHKTTYI
-487 FISHNLKVIRSLC
+487 FISHDLRVIRSISHNLI
-500 HYTLVMK
+500 VMK
-507 DGKVI
+507 DGSILEQGVAKNI
-512 EEGITKDVLDNPI
+512 LTNPQ
-525 NEYTKQLVQS
+525 NDYTKNLIKS
-535 AFEVIGE
+535 AFDIIY

>member
-1 MSNLVEIENLQVK
+1 MTNLVEIENLKVK
-14 FNTDSGEVNAV
+14 FNTDSGQVNAV

-55 IRLLAENA
+55 IRLLADNA
-63 IISDQTSIKFNGTNI
+63 IISDKTTIKFNGTNI
-78 NSYSEKEYQNIRGK
+78 NSYTEKEYQKIRGK

-118 LKIHGKFS
+118 LRIHGKYS
-126 DKELKE
+126 DKELKD

-163 RIMIAIAIANNPD
+163 RVMIAISIANNPD

-194 ILKLLQSLQQKY
+194 ILKLLQNLQKKY

-220 RQISDRVCVMYNGKI
+220 KQISDRVCVMYNGEI
-235 KETGITKEIFENPKD
+235 KETGITKEIFNNPKD

-261 EERDLHYDKNGRSIL
+261 EERDLYYDKDGRNII
-276 SGENLNVTFN
+276 SGENLNITFN
-286 TKVKVS
+286 TKVKVA
-292 GRNKV
+292 GRNKT

-303 NNISLD
+303 NNISLN
-309 LKEGE
+309 LKQGE

-337 DRESNTDVEGEI
+337 DRESNTEISGEI
-349 KFFDDRIDHLSR
+349 NFFEDRIDHLSR

-391 IEEGLIVALNMK
+391 IEEGLIVALNIK
-403 DKNERLNKIENIMNE
+403 DKNERLYKIENIMNE
-418 VGLEPSSMLRFPH
+418 VGLEPSSMQRFPH
-431 EFSGGQRQRIAIARA
+431 EFSGGQRQRIAIARSFVL
-446 IIMNPEFI
+446 NPKFV

-465 SIQAQIID
+465 SIQKQILE
-473 LLRSLRRNHNLSYI
+473 LLLQLQENHKTTYI
-487 FISHNLKVIRSLC
+487 FISHDLRVIRSISHNLI
-500 HYTLVMK
+500 VMK
-507 DGKVI
+507 DGSILEQGVAKNI
-512 EEGITKDVLDNPI
+512 LNNPQ
-525 NEYTKQLVQS
+525 NDYTKNLIKS
-535 AFEVIGE
+535 AFDIIY

>member
-1 MSNLVEIENLQVK
+1 MTNLVEIENLFVK

-25 NGISFNIKKGE
+25 NGISFDIKKGE

-63 IISDQTSIKFNGTNI
+63 VISDKTTIKFNGTNI

-163 RIMIAIAIANNPD
+163 RVMIAIAIANNPD

-194 ILKLLQSLQQKY
+194 ILKLLQGLQKKY

-220 RQISDRVCVMYNGKI
+220 RQISDRVCVMYNGSI
-235 KETGITKEIFENPKD
+235 KETGKTKEIFENPKD
-250 DYTKHLLSSEP
+250 NYTKHLLSSEP
-261 EERDLHYDKNGRSIL
+261 EERDLYYDKSGRSIL
-276 SGENLNVTFN
+276 AGDNLNVTFN

-292 GRNKV
+292 GKNKV

-337 DRESNTDVEGEI
+337 DRESNTEVEGKI
-349 KFFDDRIDHLSR
+349 NFFEDRIDNLSR

-391 IEEGLIVALNMK
+391 IEEGLIVALNVK

-431 EFSGGQRQRIAIARA
+431 EFSGGQRQRIAIARSFVL
-446 IIMNPEFI
+446 NPKFV

-465 SIQAQIID
+465 SIQKQILE
-473 LLRSLRRNHNLSYI
+473 LLLQLQKNHKTTYI
-487 FISHNLKVIRSLC
+487 FISHDLRVIRSISHNLI
-500 HYTLVMK
+500 VMK
-507 DGKVI
+507 DGSILEQGVAKNI
-512 EEGITKDVLDNPI
+512 LKNPQ
-525 NEYTKQLVQS
+525 NDYTKNLIKS
-535 AFEVIGE
+535 AFDIIF

>member
-1 MSNLVEIENLQVK
+1 MSNLVEIENLRVK
-14 FNTDSGEVNAV
+14 FNTDSGVVNAV

-55 IRLLAENA
+55 IRLLANNA
-63 IISDQTSIKFNGTNI
+63 VLSNETKITFDGKNI
-78 NSYSEKEYQNIRGK
+78 NTYSEKEYQKIRGK
-92 NISMIFQ
+92 KISMIFQ

-118 LKIHGKFS
+118 LKIHDKYS
-126 DKELKE
+126 DTKLKE
-132 KCLELLKQVQIPEPE
+132 KCLELLKQVKIPEPE

-194 ILKLLQSLQQKY
+194 ILKLLQSLQKKY

-220 RQISDRVCVMYNGKI
+220 RQISDRVCVMYNGDI
-235 KETGITKEIFENPKD
+235 KETGNTKEIFNNPQD

-261 EERDLHYDKNGRSIL
+261 EERELFYDKNGKNIIT
-276 SGENLNVTFN
+276 GKDLNITFN
-286 TKVKVS
+286 TKVKVA
-292 GRNKV
+292 GRNKT
-297 LSINAV
+297 LSIKAV
-303 NNISLD
+303 NNISLN
-309 LKEGE
+309 LQEGE

-337 DRESNTDVEGEI
+337 DRESNTEI
-349 KFFDDRIDHLSR
+349 SGDINFFDDKIDKLSR

-391 IEEGLIVALNMK
+391 IEEGLIVAKNMK
-403 DKNERLNKIENIMNE
+403 NKNERLDKIENIMNE
-418 VGLEPSSMLRFPH
+418 VGLEPSSMQRFPH
-431 EFSGGQRQRIAIARA
+431 EFSGGQRQRIAIARSF
-446 IIMNPEFI
+446 ILNPKFV

-465 SIQAQIID
+465 SIQKQILE
-473 LLRSLRRNHNLSYI
+473 LLLQLQSNYKTTYI
-487 FISHNLKVIRSLC
+487 FISHDLRVIRSISHNLI
-500 HYTLVMK
+500 VMK
-507 DGKVI
+507 DGSILEQGEAKNI
-512 EEGITKDVLDNPI
+512 LNNPQ
-525 NEYTKQLVQS
+525 NDYTKNLIKS
-535 AFEVIGE
+535 AFEIVY

>member
-1 MSNLVEIENLQVK
+1 MTNLVEIENLFVK

-25 NGISFNIKKGE
+25 NGISFDIKKGE

-163 RIMIAIAIANNPD
+163 RVMIAIAIANNPD

-194 ILKLLQSLQQKY
+194 ILKLLQGLQKKY

-220 RQISDRVCVMYNGKI
+220 RQISDRVCVMYNGSI
-235 KETGITKEIFENPKD
+235 KETGKTKEIFENPKD
-250 DYTKHLLSSEP
+250 NYTKHLLSSEP
-261 EERDLHYDKNGRSIL
+261 EERDLYYDKSGRSIL
-276 SGENLNVTFN
+276 AGDNLNVTFN

-292 GRNKV
+292 GKNKV

-337 DRESNTDVEGEI
+337 DRESNTEVEGKI
-349 KFFDDRIDHLSR
+349 NFFEDRIDNLSR

-391 IEEGLIVALNMK
+391 IEEGLIVALNVK

-431 EFSGGQRQRIAIARA
+431 EFSGGQRQRIAIARSFVL
-446 IIMNPEFI
+446 NPKFV

-465 SIQAQIID
+465 SIQKQILE
-473 LLRSLRRNHNLSYI
+473 LLLQLQENHKTTYI
-487 FISHNLKVIRSLC
+487 FISHDLRVIRSISHNLI
-500 HYTLVMK
+500 VMK
-507 DGKVI
+507 DGSILEQGVAKNI
-512 EEGITKDVLDNPI
+512 LKNPQ
-525 NEYTKQLVQS
+525 NDYTKNLIKS
-535 AFEVIGE
+535 AFDIIF

>member
-1 MSNLVEIENLQVK
+1 
-14 FNTDSGEVNAV
+14 
-25 NGISFNIKKGE
+25 
-36 TLALVGESGSGKSV
+36 
-50 TARGI
+50 
-55 IRLLAENA
+55 
-63 IISDQTSIKFNGTNI
+63 
-78 NSYSEKEYQNIRGK
+78 
-92 NISMIFQ
+92 
-99 EPMSSLNPIYTIEN
+99 
-113 QISEV
+113 
-118 LKIHGKFS
+118 
-126 DKELKE
+126 
-132 KCLELLKQVQIPEPE
+132 
-147 SRLSQ
+147 
-152 YPHQLSGGQRQ
+152 
-163 RIMIAIAIANNPD
+163 
-176 LLIADEPTTAL
+176 
-187 DVTVQTE
+187 
-194 ILKLLQSLQQKY
+194 
-206 QMSILFITHDLTIV
+206 
-220 RQISDRVCVMYNGKI
+220 MYNGKI

-261 EERDLHYDKNGRSIL
+261 EERDLHYDKNGRSIV

-337 DRESNTDVEGEI
+337 DRESNTDIEGEI
-349 KFFDDRIDHLSR
+349 KFFDDRIDRLSR

-403 DKNERLNKIENIMNE
+403 DKNERLNKIENIMSE

-431 EFSGGQRQRIAIARA
+431 EFSGGQRQRIAIARSFVL
-446 IIMNPEFI
+446 NPKFV

-465 SIQAQIID
+465 SIQKQILE
-473 LLRSLRRNHNLSYI
+473 LLLQLQKNHKTTYI
-487 FISHNLKVIRSLC
+487 FISHDLRVIRSISHNLI
-500 HYTLVMK
+500 VMK
-507 DGKVI
+507 DGSILEQGVAKNI
-512 EEGITKDVLDNPI
+512 LTNPQ
-525 NEYTKQLVQS
+525 NDYTKNLIKS
-535 AFEVIGE
+535 AFDIIY

>member
-1 MSNLVEIENLQVK
+1 MSNLVEIENLRVK
-14 FNTDSGEVNAV
+14 FNTDSGIVNAV

-55 IRLLAENA
+55 IRLLANNA
-63 IISDQTSIKFNGTNI
+63 VLSNETKITFDGKNI
-78 NSYSEKEYQNIRGK
+78 NTYSEKEYQKIRGK
-92 NISMIFQ
+92 KISMIFQ
-99 EPMSSLNPIYTIEN
+99 EPISSLNPIYTIEN

-118 LKIHGKFS
+118 LKIHDKYS
-126 DKELKE
+126 DKKLKE

-194 ILKLLQSLQQKY
+194 ILKLLQSLQKKY

-220 RQISDRVCVMYNGKI
+220 RQISDRVCVMYNGDI
-235 KETGITKEIFENPKD
+235 KETGNTKEIFNNPQD

-261 EERDLHYDKNGRSIL
+261 EERELFYDKNGKNIIT
-276 SGENLNVTFN
+276 GKDLNITFN
-286 TKVKVS
+286 TKVKVA
-292 GRNKV
+292 GRNKI
-297 LSINAV
+297 LSIKAV
-303 NNISLD
+303 NNISLN
-309 LKEGE
+309 LQEGE

-337 DRESNTDVEGEI
+337 DRESNTEI
-349 KFFDDRIDHLSR
+349 SGDINFFDDKIDKLSR

-391 IEEGLIVALNMK
+391 IEEGLIVAQNIK
-403 DKNERLNKIENIMNE
+403 NKNERLDKIENIMNE
-418 VGLEPSSMLRFPH
+418 VGLEPSSMQRFPH
-431 EFSGGQRQRIAIARA
+431 EFSGGQRQRIAIARSFVL
-446 IIMNPEFI
+446 NPKFV

-465 SIQAQIID
+465 SIQKQILE
-473 LLRSLRRNHNLSYI
+473 LLLQLQSNYKTTYI
-487 FISHNLKVIRSLC
+487 FISHDLRVIRSISHNLI
-500 HYTLVMK
+500 VMK
-507 DGKVI
+507 DGSILEQGEAKNI
-512 EEGITKDVLDNPI
+512 LNNPQ
-525 NEYTKQLVQS
+525 NDYTKNLIKS
-535 AFEVIGE
+535 AFEIVY

>member
-1 MSNLVEIENLQVK
+1 MSNLVEIENLRVK
-14 FNTDSGEVNAV
+14 FNTDSGIVNAV

-55 IRLLAENA
+55 IRLLANNA
-63 IISDQTSIKFNGTNI
+63 VLSNETKITFDGKNI
-78 NSYSEKEYQNIRGK
+78 NTYSEKEYQKIRGK
-92 NISMIFQ
+92 KISMIFQ

-118 LKIHGKFS
+118 LKIHDKYS
-126 DKELKE
+126 DKKLKE

-194 ILKLLQSLQQKY
+194 ILKLLQSLQKKY

-220 RQISDRVCVMYNGKI
+220 RQISDRVCVMYNGDI
-235 KETGITKEIFENPKD
+235 KETGNTKEIFNNPQD

-261 EERDLHYDKNGRSIL
+261 EERELFYDKNGKNIIT
-276 SGENLNVTFN
+276 GKDLNITFN
-286 TKVKVS
+286 TKVKVA
-292 GRNKV
+292 GRNKT
-297 LSINAV
+297 LSIKAV
-303 NNISLD
+303 NNISLN
-309 LKEGE
+309 LQEGE

-337 DRESNTDVEGEI
+337 DRESNTEI
-349 KFFDDRIDHLSR
+349 SGDINFFDDKIDKLSR

-391 IEEGLIVALNMK
+391 IEEGLIVAQNIK
-403 DKNERLNKIENIMNE
+403 NKNERLDKIENIMNE
-418 VGLEPSSMLRFPH
+418 VGLEPSSMQRFPH
-431 EFSGGQRQRIAIARA
+431 EFSGGQRQRIEIARSFVL
-446 IIMNPEFI
+446 NPKFV

-465 SIQAQIID
+465 SIQKQILE
-473 LLRSLRRNHNLSYI
+473 LLLQLQSNYKTTYI
-487 FISHNLKVIRSLC
+487 FISHDLRVIRSISHNLI
-500 HYTLVMK
+500 VMK
-507 DGKVI
+507 DGSILEQGEAKNI
-512 EEGITKDVLDNPI
+512 LNNPQ
-525 NEYTKQLVQS
+525 NDYTKNLIKS
-535 AFEVIGE
+535 AFEIVY

>member
-1 MSNLVEIENLQVK
+1 MTNLVEIENLQVK

-349 KFFDDRIDHLSR
+349 KFFDDRIDSLSR

-431 EFSGGQRQRIAIARA
+431 EFSGGQRQRIAIARSFVL
-446 IIMNPEFI
+446 NPKFV

-465 SIQAQIID
+465 SIQKQILE
-473 LLRSLRRNHNLSYI
+473 LLLQLQKNHKTTYI
-487 FISHNLKVIRSLC
+487 FISHDLRVIRSISHNLI
-500 HYTLVMK
+500 VMK
-507 DGKVI
+507 DGSILEQGVAKNI
-512 EEGITKDVLDNPI
+512 LTNPQ
-525 NEYTKQLVQS
+525 NDYTKNLIKS
-535 AFEVIGE
+535 AFDIIY